1 MTRKICLK
9 LFTVIL
15 LTIHAQNL
23 LLAQSPQ
30 ATISGIVT
38 DSVGA
43 VVPGVQVTAINPT
56 TTKRTTAVTNEEG
69 FFVLTQLPIGGYTI
83 EAEKTGFKKFV
94 RQGLTLTTGATV
106 PLDIQLDIGAASD
119 TVTITGETPLLQ
131 TRTSDVN
138 TLIESK
144 TVQDLPLGDRR
155 TLNIIKLTGAAV
167 FVSYDSGTKPNFSL
181 AGGRTQS
188 QMFWIDG
195 GSGQNMRLGVGQV
208 DIDPPVETVQEVKV
222 LSNNYAAEYGGS
234 AGGVIIAT
242 TKSGGNE
249 FHGSLF
255 EYLRNDALDAADFFA
270 PVVNGEKEKAP
281 LRYNVFGGTL
291 GGPVWLPKKL
301 FGPAGY
307 DGHNKTFF
315 FFAYEGTRRHE
326 GLTRTMTVPTR
337 LQRQGDFTEMLGSP
351 LCTNAAGAFGNCGGA
366 FATPYF
372 VTDTA
377 GNRLQGRAGMIF
389 DPTTNRIE
397 GGRTVRTQFA
407 GNIIPLDRFDQVAQN
422 LLEFYPLPNQAPA
435 NASGANNFSANYQ
448 QILTR
453 NNFTAKLDHNFTERD
468 RFNFRY
474 LYNSDDLSFT
484 TVFPNIVADTN
495 APALRH
501 QNYFYWGYTRTFSST
516 VINEFRYTYSNRIN
530 HVQSFGL
537 GEPWPTQLGL
547 KGVPD
552 GAFPRINVAGVTSL
566 GAGTHERAQLPIQ
579 QHQLVNNLSVTHG
592 RHALK
597 IGTELRKS
605 LNFETNRPSI
615 SGQFGFNTLLT
626 GQPGSAATGIGFAS
640 LLLGYPN
647 GVTFRETEV
656 LDRYSWYLAG
666 FIQDDW
672 TISQSLT
679 LNLGL
684 RWETDTPIT
693 DRNNRMNS
701 FDPEAINPVSGTPG
715 VVKFAGQDGWPSQPY
730 ETDWKNF
737 GPRFGFAWRPF
748 GLQKT
753 VIRGGAGIFFAHP
766 FDRGAPSSASLGF
779 ENSATINT
787 QDNGLTAPFLLRD
800 GVPAISLSGETRDD
814 SYGAVRPGQGATTVV
829 TFFERNR
836 RTGYSQQ
843 LNLNIQHEL
852 PGQITIETGYI
863 GNLSRKLASNN
874 ISINQITPEKMAEIA
889 SRANAA
895 DRVGRQT
902 DRPFPQ
908 FSGVTLVA
916 PSFGISNYH
925 ALVLRAEK
933 RFTAGF
939 NFLTTYTW
947 SKFLNN
953 TDEGGNALGDEEIY
967 ANYYDRSSDY
977 GPSGNDIR
985 HRFTISSVYELPVG
999 RGKRYL
1005 AKGPLGLI
1013 AGNWSVG
1020 VLTLMQT
1027 GPPVTITT
1035 QTSTTNVFSAGGQ
1048 RADMLRDPNLK
1059 SSERTLDRWFDTS
1072 AFVQPAAFTFGTS
1085 GRGVIRGDGIVNIDI
1100 SLLKNFFFAEQKGL
1114 QFRLE
1119 MFNAF
1124 NHPDFGL
1131 PGTTFGGPGFGVVS
1145 SARGGRNI
1153 QVGLRLVF

>member
-1 MTRKICLK
+1 MARKKRSTLLN
-9 LFTVIL
+9 LFLCAIASPGL
-15 LTIHAQNL
+15 LP
-23 LLAQSPQ
+23 AQSPQ
-30 ATISGIVT
+30 ATISGIIT
-38 DSVGA
+38 DSTSA
-43 VVPGVQVTAINPT
+43 VVPGVQVTAINPVT
-56 TTKRTTAVTNEEG
+56 TQRATTVTNEQG
-69 FFVLTQLPIGGYTI
+69 FFVLTQLAIGDYTL
-83 EAEKTGFKKFV
+83 EAEKAGFKKFV

-106 PLDIQLDIGAASD
+106 ALDIQLEIGAATD

-131 TRTSDVN
+131 TRTSDVS

-167 FVSYDSGTKPNFSL
+167 FVNYDSGAKPNFSL

-195 GSGQNMRLGVGQV
+195 GSGQNMRLGIGQV

-242 TKSGGNE
+242 TKSGGNQ

-255 EYLRNDALDAADFFA
+255 EYLRNDALDAANFFA
-270 PVVNGEKEKAP
+270 PVVNGEKQKAP

-291 GGPVWLPKKL
+291 GGPVWLPKKV

-315 FFAYEGTRRHE
+315 FFAYEGTRRLE
-326 GLTRTMTVPTR
+326 GLTRTMTVPTL
-337 LQRQGDFTEMLGSP
+337 LQRQGDFSETRNDRGQVIP
-351 LCTNAAGAFGNCGGA
+351 
-366 FATPYF
+366 
-372 VTDTA
+372 
-377 GNRLQGRAGMIF
+377 IF
-389 DPTTNRIE
+389 DPAERLVE
-397 GGRTVRTQFA
+397 GGRTVRRQFDGNKIPA
-407 GNIIPLDRFDQVAQN
+407 GRLDPVA
-422 LLEFYPLPNQAPA
+422 LRILEFFPLPNQAP
-435 NASGANNFSANYQ
+435 SSVTGANNFRGNHQ

-453 NNFTAKLDHNFTERD
+453 NNYTVKLDHNFTERD

-474 LYNSDDLSFT
+474 LYNSDDRNFT
-484 TVFPNIVADTN
+484 TVFPNIVAETN
-495 APALRH
+495 TPALRH

-516 VINEFRYTYSNRIN
+516 VINELRYTYSNRIN
-530 HVQSFGL
+530 HEQSFGL
-537 GEPWPTQLGL
+537 GEPWATQLGL

-566 GAGTHERAQLPIQ
+566 GATTHERAQLPIQ
-579 QHQLVNNLSVTHG
+579 QHQFVNNLSITRG

-597 IGTELRKS
+597 MGAEFRQS
-605 LNFETNRPSI
+605 LNYETNRTSI
-615 SGQFGFNTLLT
+615 AGQFNFTTLLT
-626 GQPGSAATGIGFAS
+626 GQPGNAATGSGLAS
-640 LLLGYPN
+640 FLLGYSN
-647 GVTFRETEV
+647 GVTFRETEA

-666 FIQDDW
+666 FFQDDW

-693 DRNNRMNS
+693 DRDNRMNS
-701 FDPEAINPVSGTPG
+701 FDPMAINPVSGTPG

-730 ETDWKNF
+730 KTDWSNF
-737 GPRFGFAWRPF
+737 GPRVGFAWRPF

-753 VIRGGAGIFFAHP
+753 VIRGGAGMFFAHP
-766 FDRGAPSSASLGF
+766 FDRGAPNSASLGF
-779 ENSATINT
+779 ENSASINT

-800 GVPAISLSGETRDD
+800 GVPELSLGGAARDD
-814 SYGAVRPGQGATTVV
+814 SFGAVRIGQAATTAV

-836 RTGYSQQ
+836 RTGYSGQF
-843 LNLNIQHEL
+843 NLNIQQEL
-852 PGQITIETGYI
+852 PGQIIFEAGYI
-863 GNLSRKLASNN
+863 GNLSRKLASGN
-874 ISINQITPEKMAEIA
+874 ISINQITPERLAEIA
-889 SRANAA
+889 ARPDPAQ
-895 DRVGRQT
+895 RVGRQI
-902 DRPFPQ
+902 DRPYPQ

-916 PSFGISNYH
+916 PAFGISNYH

-933 RFTAGF
+933 RFAAGV
-939 NFLTTYTW
+939 NFMTTYTW

-953 TDEGGNALGDEEIY
+953 TDEGGNALGDEPAY
-967 ANYYDRSSDY
+967 SNYYDRRSDY

-1005 AKGPLGLI
+1005 ANGPLGLI

-1020 VLTLMQT
+1020 MLALMQS
-1027 GPPVTITT
+1027 GPPATVTT
-1035 QTSTTNVFSAGGQ
+1035 QTNNTNAFSAGGQ
-1048 RADMLRDPNLK
+1048 RADLLRDASLN

-1072 AFVQPAAFTFGTS
+1072 AFAQPAAFTFGTS
-1085 GRGVIRGDGIVNIDI
+1085 GRGVIRGDGIVNFDI
-1100 SLLKNFFFAEQKGL
+1100 SLLKNLFFAEQKGF

-1131 PGTTFGGPGFGVVS
+1131 PGTIFDGPGFGEVS
-1145 SARGGRNI
+1145 NARSGRTI

>member
-1 MTRKICLK
+1 MTCKVGSR
-9 LFTVIL
+9 F
-15 LTIHAQNL
+15 LTIFLMTITAPCL
-23 LLAQSPQ
+23 VLAQSPQ

-38 DSVGA
+38 DSIGA
-43 VVPGVQVTAINPT
+43 VVPGVEVTAINPAT
-56 TTKRTTAVTNEEG
+56 TQRTVAVTNDQG
-69 FFVLTQLPIGGYTI
+69 FFVLTQLAIGNYII

-94 RQGLTLTTGATV
+94 RRELTLTTGATV
-106 PLDIQLDIGAASD
+106 ALDIQLEIGAATD

-131 TRTSDVN
+131 TRTSDVS

-144 TVQDLPLGDRR
+144 TVEDLPLGDRR

-167 FVSYDSGTKPNFSL
+167 FVAYDSGAKPNFSL

-195 GSGQNMRLGVGQV
+195 GSGQNMRLGIGQV

-242 TKSGGNE
+242 TRSGGNQ

-255 EYLRNDALDAADFFA
+255 EYLRNDALDAANFFA
-270 PVVNGEKEKAP
+270 PVVDGEKQRAP

-291 GGPVWLPKKL
+291 GGPVWLPKKV

-315 FFAYEGTRRHE
+315 FFAYEGTRRLE
-326 GLTRTMTVPTR
+326 GLPRTMTVPTL
-337 LQRQGDFTEMLGSP
+337 LQRQGDFSQTRSANGQVIP
-351 LCTNAAGAFGNCGGA
+351 
-366 FATPYF
+366 
-372 VTDTA
+372 
-377 GNRLQGRAGMIF
+377 IF
-389 DPTTNRIE
+389 DPATTRVE
-397 GGRTVRTQFA
+397 GGRTIRTQFA
-407 GNIIPLDRFDQVAQN
+407 GNKIPTDRLDPVALN
-422 LLEFYPLPNQAPA
+422 LLEFYPLPNQA
-435 NASGANNFSANYQ
+435 ASNVTGANNFSGNYQ

-453 NNFTAKLDHNFTERD
+453 NNYMVKLDHNFTDRD

-474 LYNSDDLSFT
+474 LYNSDDRDFT
-484 TVFPNIVADTN
+484 TVFPNIVAETN
-495 APALRH
+495 TKALRH

-516 VINEFRYTYSNRIN
+516 IINEFRYTYSNRIN
-530 HVQSFGL
+530 HEQSFGL

-552 GAFPRINVAGVTSL
+552 GAFPQINVAGVTTL

-579 QHQLVNNLSVTHG
+579 QHQFVNNLSITRG

-597 IGTELRKS
+597 MGAELRES

-615 SGQFGFNTLLT
+615 AGQFSFTTLLT
-626 GQPGSAATGIGFAS
+626 GQPGNTATGIGFAS

-647 GVTFRETEV
+647 GVTFRETEA

-666 FIQDDW
+666 FFQDDW

-679 LNLGL
+679 INLGL

-693 DRNNRMNS
+693 DRDNRMNS
-701 FDPEAINPVSGTPG
+701 FDPAAINPVSGTPG
-715 VVKFAGQDGWPSQPY
+715 VVKFAGQEGWPSQPY
-730 ETDWKNF
+730 ETDWNNF

-753 VIRGGAGIFFAHP
+753 VIRGGVGVFFAHP
-766 FDRGAPSSASLGF
+766 FDRGAPNSASLGF
-779 ENSATINT
+779 ENSASINT

-800 GVPAISLSGETRDD
+800 GVPAVSLSGAARND
-814 SYGAVRPGQGATTVV
+814 SFGAVRVGQGATTTV

-836 RTGYSQQ
+836 RTGYSEQF
-843 LNLNIQHEL
+843 NLNIQHEL
-852 PGQITIETGYI
+852 PGKITVEAGYI
-863 GNLSRKLASNN
+863 GNLSRKLASGNL
-874 ISINQITPEKMAEIA
+874 SINQITPQKLAEIA
-889 SRANAA
+889 ARPNPV
-895 DRVGRQT
+895 DRVGRQI
-902 DRPFPQ
+902 DRPYPQ
-908 FSGVTLVA
+908 FSGVMLVA

-925 ALVLRAEK
+925 AFVFRAEK
-933 RFTAGF
+933 RFAAGF

-947 SKFLNN
+947 SKFLND
-953 TDEGGNALGDEEIY
+953 TDEGGSALGNEPSY
-967 ANYYDRSSDY
+967 ANYYDRESDY

-1020 VLTLMQT
+1020 VLGLMQS
-1027 GPPVTITT
+1027 GPPTTVTT
-1035 QTSTTNVFSAGGQ
+1035 QTNSTNAFSSGGQ
-1048 RADMLRDPNLK
+1048 RADLLRDPNLK
-1059 SSERTLDRWFDTS
+1059 SSERTLERWFDTS
-1072 AFVQPAAFTFGTS
+1072 AFARPAAFTFGTS
-1085 GRGVIRGDGIVNIDI
+1085 GRGVIRGDGVVSFDI
-1100 SLLKNFFFAEQKGL
+1100 SLLKNFFFSEQKGF

-1124 NHPDFGL
+1124 NHPDFLL
-1131 PGTTFGGPGFGVVS
+1131 PGTTFDGPGFGQVS
-1145 SARGGRNI
+1145 SARSGRNI
-1153 QVGLRLVF
+1153 QVGLRLIF

>member
-1 MTRKICLK
+1 MTRRVRW
-9 LFTVIL
+9 TL
-15 LTIHAQNL
+15 LTVLFITGAAHSP

-30 ATISGIVT
+30 ATISGIIT
-38 DSVGA
+38 DSTGA
-43 VVPGVQVTAINPT
+43 VVPGVQVTAINPAT
-56 TTKRTTAVTNEEG
+56 TQRATAVTNGQG
-69 FFVLTQLPIGGYTI
+69 FFVLTQLAIGDYTV
-83 EAEKTGFKKFV
+83 EAEKAGFKKFV

-106 PLDIQLDIGAASD
+106 ALDIRLEIGAATD

-131 TRTSDVN
+131 TRTSDVS

-167 FVSYDSGTKPNFSL
+167 FVAYDSGAKPNFSL

-195 GSGQNMRLGVGQV
+195 GSGQNMRLGIGQV

-242 TKSGGNE
+242 TKSGGNQ

-255 EYLRNDALDAADFFA
+255 EYLRNDALDAANFFA
-270 PVVNGEKEKAP
+270 PIVNGEKQKAP

-291 GGPVWLPKKL
+291 GGPVWLPKKA

-315 FFAYEGTRRHE
+315 FFAYEGTRRLE
-326 GLTRTMTVPTR
+326 GLVRTMTVPTL
-337 LQRQGDFTEMLGSP
+337 LQRQGDFTETLGALQCS
-351 LCTNAAGAFGNCGGA
+351 NAAGAIGNCAGA
-366 FATPYF
+366 FTNPYF
-372 VTDTA
+372 VTDTKGA
-377 GNRLQGRAGMIF
+377 RVQARAGMIF
-389 DPTTNRIE
+389 DPATTRVE
-397 GGRTVRTQFA
+397 GKSTVRTQFA
-407 GNIIPLDRFDQVAQN
+407 GNKINRLDPVALR
-422 LLEFYPLPNQAPA
+422 LLEFYPLPNRAPDNPA
-435 NASGANNFSANYQ
+435 GANNFSANYQ

-453 NNFTAKLDHNFTERD
+453 NNYTAKVDHNFTERD

-474 LYNSDDLSFT
+474 LYNSDDRNFT
-484 TVFPNIVADTN
+484 TVFPNIVAETN
-495 APALRH
+495 TPALRH
-501 QNYFYWGYTRTFSST
+501 QNYFYWGYTRTFSPA

-530 HVQSFGL
+530 HETSFGL
-537 GEPWPTQLGL
+537 GEPWPSRLGL
-547 KGVPD
+547 KGAPD
-552 GAFPRINVAGVTSL
+552 GAFPQINVAGVTTL
-566 GAGTHERAQLPIQ
+566 GAGTHERRQLPIQ
-579 QHQLVNNLSVTHG
+579 QHQFVNNLTVTRG

-597 IGTELRKS
+597 MGGELRES
-605 LNFETNRPSI
+605 LNSEITRASI
-615 SGQFGFNTLLT
+615 AGQFSFTPLLT
-626 GQPGSAATGIGFAS
+626 GQPGNAATGVGFAS
-640 LLLGYPN
+640 LLLGQPN
-647 GVTFRETEV
+647 GVTFRETEA

-666 FIQDDW
+666 FFQDDW
-672 TISQSLT
+672 TINQSLT

-693 DRNNRMNS
+693 DRDNRMNG
-701 FDPEAINPVSGTPG
+701 FDLRAINPVSGTPG
-715 VVKFAGQDGWPSQPY
+715 VVKFAGQDGYPSQPY
-730 ETDWKNF
+730 ETDWNNF
-737 GPRFGFAWRPF
+737 GPRIGFAWRPF

-753 VIRGGAGIFFAHP
+753 VIRGGAGVFFAHP
-766 FDRGAPSSASLGF
+766 FDRGAPNSASLGF
-779 ENSATINT
+779 ENSASINT
-787 QDNGLTAPFLLRD
+787 QDNGLTSPFLLRD
-800 GVPAISLSGETRDD
+800 GVPAVNLGGAARND
-814 SYGAVRPGQGATTVV
+814 SFGAVRVGQGATTAV
-829 TFFERNR
+829 TFFELNR
-836 RTGYSQQ
+836 RTGYSEQF
-843 LNLNIQHEL
+843 NLNIQQEL
-852 PGQITIETGYI
+852 PWQITFEAGYI

-874 ISINQITPEKMAEIA
+874 VSINQITPQKLAEVA
-889 SRANAA
+889 ARA
-895 DRVGRQT
+895 DKVGRQA

-916 PSFGISNYH
+916 PAFGVSNYH

-933 RFTAGF
+933 RFAAGF

-947 SKFLNN
+947 SKFLND
-953 TDEGGNALGDEEIY
+953 TDEGGSALGNEPSY
-967 ANYYDRSSDY
+967 ANYYDRGSDY

-1005 AKGPLGLI
+1005 AKGPLGVI

-1020 VLTLMQT
+1020 ALALMQT
-1027 GPPVTITT
+1027 GPPPTVTT
-1035 QTSTTNVFSAGGQ
+1035 QTNTTNAFSAGAQ

-1059 SSERTLDRWFDTS
+1059 SSERTLSRWFDTA
-1072 AFVQPAAFTFGTS
+1072 AFTQPAAFTFGTG
-1085 GRGVIRGDGIVNIDI
+1085 GRGTARGDGVINFDI
-1100 SLLKNFFFAEQKGL
+1100 SLLKNFFFAEHKGF

-1131 PGTTFGGPGFGVVS
+1131 PGATLGGPGFGVVS
-1145 SARGGRNI
+1145 SARAGRNI
-1153 QVGLRLVF
+1153 QAGLRLVF

>member
-1 MTRKICLK
+1 MTLRVSW
-9 LFTVIL
+9 TL
-15 LTIHAQNL
+15 LTVLFITGAAHSP

-30 ATISGIVT
+30 ATISGIIT
-38 DSVGA
+38 DSTGS
-43 VVPGVQVTAINPT
+43 VVPGVQVTAINPAT
-56 TTKRTTAVTNEEG
+56 TQRATAVTNGQG
-69 FFVLTQLPIGGYTI
+69 FFVLTQLAIGDYTI
-83 EAEKTGFKKFV
+83 EAEKAGFKKLV

-106 PLDIQLDIGAASD
+106 ALDIQLDIGAATD

-131 TRTSDVN
+131 TRTSDVS

-167 FVSYDSGTKPNFSL
+167 FVAYDSGAKPNFSL

-195 GSGQNMRLGVGQV
+195 GSGQNMRLGIGQV

-242 TKSGGNE
+242 TKSGGNQ

-255 EYLRNDALDAADFFA
+255 EYLRNDALDAANFFA
-270 PVVNGEKEKAP
+270 PVVNGEKQKAP

-291 GGPVWLPKKL
+291 GGPVWLPKKA

-315 FFAYEGTRRHE
+315 FFAYEGTRRLE
-326 GLTRTMTVPTR
+326 GLVRTMTVPTL
-337 LQRQGDFTEMLGSP
+337 LQRQGNFSDTR
-351 LCTNAAGAFGNCGGA
+351 NAAGAVIPIFNP
-366 FATPYF
+366 ATTR
-372 VTDTA
+372 V
-377 GNRLQGRAGMIF
+377 
-389 DPTTNRIE
+389 E

-407 GNIIPLDRFDQVAQN
+407 GNKIDSIDPVALK
-422 LLEFYPLPNQAPA
+422 LLEFYPLPNRAPD
-435 NASGANNFSANYQ
+435 NPTGANNFSANYQ

-453 NNFTAKLDHNFTERD
+453 NNYTAKVDHNFTERD

-474 LYNSDDLSFT
+474 LYNSDDRSFT
-484 TVFPNIVADTN
+484 TVFPNIVAETN
-495 APALRH
+495 TPALRH
-501 QNYFYWGYTRTFSST
+501 QNYFYWGYTRTFSPT

-530 HVQSFGL
+530 HETSFGL
-537 GEPWPTQLGL
+537 GEPWPSRLGL
-547 KGVPD
+547 KGAPD
-552 GAFPRINVAGVTSL
+552 GAFPQINVAGVTTL
-566 GAGTHERAQLPIQ
+566 GAGTHERRQLPIQ
-579 QHQLVNNLSVTHG
+579 QHQFVNNLTVTRG

-597 IGTELRKS
+597 MGAELRES
-605 LNFETNRPSI
+605 LNSEITRTSI
-615 SGQFGFNTLLT
+615 AGQFSFTPLLT
-626 GQPGSAATGIGFAS
+626 GQPGNAATGVGFAS
-640 LLLGYPN
+640 LLLGQPN
-647 GVTFRETEV
+647 GVTFRETEA

-666 FIQDDW
+666 FFQDDW
-672 TISQSLT
+672 TINQSLT

-693 DRNNRMNS
+693 DRDNRMNG
-701 FDPEAINPVSGTPG
+701 FDLGAINPVSGTPG
-715 VVKFAGQDGWPSQPY
+715 VVKFAGQGGYASQPY
-730 ETDWKNF
+730 ATDWNNF
-737 GPRFGFAWRPF
+737 GPRIGFAWRPL

-753 VIRGGAGIFFAHP
+753 VIRGGAGMFFAHP
-766 FDRGAPSSASLGF
+766 FDRGAPNSASLGF
-779 ENSATINT
+779 ENSASINT
-787 QDNGLTAPFLLRD
+787 QDNGLTSPFLLRD
-800 GVPAISLSGETRDD
+800 GVPAVNLGGVARND
-814 SYGAVRPGQGATTVV
+814 SFGAVRVGQTATTAV
-829 TFFERNR
+829 TFFELNR
-836 RTGYSQQ
+836 RTGYSEQF
-843 LNLNIQHEL
+843 NLNIQQEL
-852 PGQITIETGYI
+852 PGQITFEAGYI

-874 ISINQITPEKMAEIA
+874 VSINQITPQKLAEVA
-889 SRANAA
+889 ARA
-895 DRVGRQT
+895 DKVGRQA

-916 PSFGISNYH
+916 PAFGVSNYH

-933 RFTAGF
+933 RFAAGF

-947 SKFLNN
+947 SKFLND
-953 TDEGGNALGDEEIY
+953 TDEGGSALGNEPSY
-967 ANYYDRSSDY
+967 ANYYDRDSDY

-1005 AKGPLGLI
+1005 AKGPLGVI

-1020 VLTLMQT
+1020 VLALMQT
-1027 GPPVTITT
+1027 GPPTTVTT
-1035 QTSTTNVFSAGGQ
+1035 QTNTTNAFSAGAQ
-1048 RADMLRDPNLK
+1048 HADMLRDPNLK
-1059 SSERTLDRWFDTS
+1059 SSERTLSRWFDTA
-1072 AFVQPAAFTFGTS
+1072 AFTQPAVFTFGTG
-1085 GRGVIRGDGIVNIDI
+1085 GRGTVRGDGVINFDL
-1100 SLLKNFFFAEQKGL
+1100 SLLKNFFFAEQKGF

-1131 PGTTFGGPGFGVVS
+1131 PGATLGGPGFGVVS
-1145 SARGGRNI
+1145 SARAGRSI
-1153 QVGLRLVF
+1153 QAGLRLVF